1 MQIIIIA
8 ICILLYMAIAHYAN
22 YIILVILPL
31 AHFVVFGLG
40 LSHRSGV

>member
-22 YIILVILPL
+22 YIILVL

-40 LSHRSGV
+40 LTRRSGV